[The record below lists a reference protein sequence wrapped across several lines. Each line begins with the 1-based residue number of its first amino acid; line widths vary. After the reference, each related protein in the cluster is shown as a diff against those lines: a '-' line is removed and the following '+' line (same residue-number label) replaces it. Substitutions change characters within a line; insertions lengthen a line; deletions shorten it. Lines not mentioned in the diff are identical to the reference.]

1 MVKEIKIGDQAVQF
15 KSSAALPVLYRQ
27 LTGGKEFFKDIGKSG
42 EDNSILRDMAWVMFR
57 HANPKDPVEEMDW
70 LARFEFMD
78 LNNAIVEIASML
90 TGEQETT
97 SEEKKGTPDRPGDEY
112 RTVRPSLRTVRHF
125 YKRP

>member
-42 EDNSILRDMAWVMFR
+42 EDNSILLDMAWVMFR

-97 SEEKKGTPDRPGDEY
+97 SEEKKGDAR
-112 RTVRPSLRTVRHF
+112 
-125 YKRP
+125 